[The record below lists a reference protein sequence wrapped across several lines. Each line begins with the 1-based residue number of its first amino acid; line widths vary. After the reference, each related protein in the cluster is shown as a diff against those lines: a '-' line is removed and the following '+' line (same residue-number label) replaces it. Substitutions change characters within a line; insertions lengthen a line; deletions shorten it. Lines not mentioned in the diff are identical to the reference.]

1 MSISMRKLKTLYK
14 RDFIDY
20 LKTPAIAVC
29 SLLPI
34 LFIMF
39 YKYIGVPEA
48 EGDTSAFLLTFGM
61 MLNSTMCA
69 IMIPSTTI
77 AEEKEKFTLRTLMLS
92 NVNAMEFF
100 LSKILMTTTV
110 TFLGNLIVFCL
121 ANADASKL
129 PAYIISTLLG
139 NSCVI
144 MLSAVIGMISRDQMS
159 CSVIQIPVMLLFLVP
174 PMFAGASKVLE
185 MLTKIIP
192 YGAMLQLFHQLT
204 GPMKTGKIAGACGV
218 LAVWL
223 VVSVVL
229 FAYFYKKKGT
239 DN

>member
-34 LFIMF
+34 MFMLF
-39 YKYIGVPEA
+39 YKNIAVPNM
-48 EGDTSAFLLTFGM
+48 GSDKSMFLLTFGM

-77 AEEKEKFTLRTLMLS
+77 AEEKEKYTLRTLMLS

-100 LSKILMTTTV
+100 LSKILMTTTI
-110 TFLGNLIVFCL
+110 TFLGNLIVFFL
-121 ANADASKL
+121 AEADTAQL
-129 PAYIISTLLG
+129 PAYIISTFFG

-144 MLSAVIGMISRDQMS
+144 MLSAVIGIISRDQMS
-159 CSVIQIPVMLLFLVP
+159 CSVIQIPVMLLFLLP

-185 MLTKIIP
+185 MLAKVIP
-192 YGAMLQLFHQLT
+192 YGAMLQLFYQLR
-204 GPMKTGKIAGACGV
+204 GPMKTAKIAGACGV
-218 LAVWL
+218 LGGWL
-223 VVSVVL
+223 VVAIIL

>member
-14 RDFIDY
+14 RDIVDY
-20 LKTPAIAVC
+20 LRTPSIAVC
-29 SLLPI
+29 SLMPV
-34 LFIMF
+34 LFIIF
-39 YKYIGVPEA
+39 YKNIGVPNAAGNKTE
-48 EGDTSAFLLTFGM
+48 FLLNFGM

-77 AEEKEKFTLRTLMLS
+77 SEEKEKFTLRTLMLS

-100 LSKILMTTTV
+100 LSKILMTTTI
-110 TFLGNLIVFCL
+110 TFLGNLVAFIL
-121 ANADASKL
+121 AGADTVQL
-129 PAYIISTLLG
+129 PAFIISTLFG

-144 MLSAVIGMISRDQMS
+144 VLSAVIGILCRDQMS
-159 CSVIQIPVMLLFLVP
+159 CSVIQIPVMLLFLMP
-174 PMFAGASKVLE
+174 PMFAEASKVLE
-185 MLTKIIP
+185 MLAKVVP
-192 YGAMLQLFHQLT
+192 YGAMLQLFYQLR
-204 GPMKTGKIAGACGV
+204 GPMKAAKIASSCGV
-218 LAVWL
+218 LTIWL